1 MSDDVRLIY
10 RRTAPVPSVIESAAP
25 RGNSKEAIVARN
37 NLGEFLDA
45 VLIRPLWFDESQ
57 QMLRVEQSLNTMS
70 HAERVYLEIEMT
82 ERAKVMHSYDYDA
95 LRG

>member
-1 MSDDVRLIY
+1 MTDEIRLLY
-10 RRTAPVPSVIESAAP
+10 RHAAPVTSVVHSAAP

-37 NLGEFLDA
+37 ALGEFLDH

-57 QMLRVEQSLNTMS
+57 QMARVEQSLNTMS

-82 ERAKVMHSYDYDA
+82 SRAKVMHSFDYDA
-95 LRG
+95 LR

>member
-1 MSDDVRLIY
+1 M
-10 RRTAPVPSVIESAAP
+10 A
-25 RGNSKEAIVARN
+25 
-37 NLGEFLDA
+37 EFLHGA
-45 VLIRPLWFDESQ
+45 LMKPLHHSTQ
-57 QMLRVEQSLNTMS
+57 QHRLSVEQALNTMS